1 MMMALGMFVFSL
13 HTLTYQELQRQ
24 TEWRHPSTSRVGARP
39 ARQYVGPG
47 EDTISL
53 PGVLLPQLAG
63 SRLSLDVL
71 REMANTGRAWVLVDG
86 TGRVYGA
93 WVIDRVTEGQSLFF
107 RDGAPRRIEFTISLA
122 RVDEGI
128 VDVANMLG
136 DLATGFGGL
145 A

>member
-13 HTLTYQELQRQ
+13 HTLAYQELQRQ

-39 ARQYVGPG
+39 ARQYIGPG

-71 REMANTGRAWVLVDG
+71 REMAGTGRAWVLVDG

-93 WVIDRVTEGQSLFF
+93 WIIDRIIEGQSLFF
-107 RDGAPRRIEFTISLA
+107 RDGAPRRIEFTVSLA

-128 VDVANMLG
+128 VDVANALG
-136 DLATGFGGL
+136 DLATGFGGM

>member
-13 HTLTYQELQRQ
+13 HTLAYQDLQRQ

-39 ARQYVGPG
+39 GRQYIGPG
-47 EDTISL
+47 DDTISL

-93 WVIDRVTEGQSLFF
+93 WVIDRITEGQSLFF
-107 RDGAPRRIEFTISLA
+107 KDGAPRRTEFTVSLV

-136 DLATGFGGL
+136 DLATGFGGI